1 GMKLDGI
8 HHVTCITGDAPRN
21 VEFYTGTLGLRLVKK
36 TVNQDDPSVYHLF
49 YADERGS
56 AGSDITFF
64 EYPGASPGRA
74 GNGMVHQVA
83 FRVGSQESLEFWEQR
98 VGGSRDGDSL
108 VFEDPEGLAL
118 ELVVDDSDEE
128 PLVARHP
135 EIPEEHALRGVAG
148 VRAYAAAPEV
158 SAQLLT
164 SLGFGGDGREWESR
178 GASRS
183 GFYVYDEPPRERA
196 LPGAG

>member
-1 GMKLDGI
+1 MKLDGI
-8 HHVTCITGDAPRN
+8 HHVTCITGDAPQN
-21 VEFYTGTLGLRLVKK
+21 VEFYVGTLGLRMVKK

-49 YADERGS
+49 YADERGT

-83 FRVGSQESLEFWEQR
+83 FRVASEESLEFWEQR
-98 VGGSRDGDSL
+98 VGGSRDGESL
-108 VFEDPEGLAL
+108 VFADPEGLAV
-118 ELVVDDSDEE
+118 ELVVDDSGEE

-135 EIPEEHALRGVAG
+135 EIPEEHALRGFAG

-158 SAQLLT
+158 SAPFLS
-164 SLGFGGDGREWESR
+164 SLGFEGGGRDWMAR
-178 GASRS
+178 GSSRS
-183 GFYVYDEPPRERA
+183 GWYV
-196 LPGAG
+196 